1 MHVLALEVFDDG
13 GFAGGLVVKGD
24 DMRRDRRDLG
34 EAAGAQTPCAGDQFI
49 AGIVRTR
56 PHEDRLKHAMQP
68 DARRELVKRVLGK
81 GRARIREQC

>member
-1 MHVLALEVFDDG
+1 MMAASLA
-13 GFAGGLVVKGD
+13 ALVVEGD
-24 DMRRDRRDLG
+24 DVRRDRRDLG

-68 DARRELVKRVLGK
+68 DARRELVKRVLIK
-81 GRARIREQC
+81 GRTRIGE